1 MEPTSY
7 PRLPPS
13 KKCSFE
19 GGSLEG
25 RAIGGCTFTP
35 RGKQPSKAK
44 LRHPWV
50 PKLRCVGLLAPGF
63 EVHPAMARVGPGLQ
77 QLTWPDVLP
86 VRSSLRGLLLR
97 SETPS
102 RIVWNPGWP
111 PGWACPAFVLS
122 GVGVNYWFFGRSR
135 RQRALELLRCPVV
148 SDMLADIGNGSSH
161 VQSCVKHCRNMVKA
175 GLAKP
180 GSPASV
186 LAEVGDAS
194 FNNVERDLHV
204 LMRAVYPV
212 EPYIVPVTLYND
224 QGDIPATKPR
234 AVKMR
239 RAPQIWIRSSPDLG
253 RIGPGQFP
261 D

>member
-1 MEPTSY
+1 MSCQYVARFEASFFEAKP
-7 PRLPPS
+7 PRA
-13 KKCSFE
+13 SF
-19 GGSLEG
+19 GIPAG
-25 RAIGGCTFTP
+25 R
-35 RGKQPSKAK
+35 
-44 LRHPWV
+44 
-50 PKLRCVGLLAPGF
+50 
-63 EVHPAMARVGPGLQ
+63 RVGHA
-77 QLTWPDVLP
+77 
-86 VRSSLRGLLLR
+86 R
-97 SETPS
+97 
-102 RIVWNPGWP
+102 
-111 PGWACPAFVLS
+111 LS
-122 GVGVNYWFFGRSR
+122 VCRGVGVNYWFFGRSR

-186 LAEVGDAS
+186 LAEVGDAN